1 MIAVNRVHQL
11 FQALQQSAF
20 TPLHSGF
27 PVASHPATRLWGNDN
42 GLILELDLPGRSVE
56 QFEVTAERNLLSIDV
71 NSGDSAP
78 SGTRLRQE
86 RTEVK
91 HLEFQ
96 LPFEITAEKADL
108 SYVQGVLRIALQK
121 PDQELPQKLVVKQG

>member
-11 FQALQQSAF
+11 FQALQQSA
-20 TPLHSGF
+20 LHSGF
-27 PVASHPATRLWGNDN
+27 PVASRPATRLWGNDN

-121 PDQELPQKLVVKQG
+121 PDHELPQKLVVKQG